1 MSSVPSELPE
11 DVDALKALV
20 QDQAQAL
27 AERDTRIESLNEHIR
42 ILLARRF
49 GASSERVD
57 DTQLGL
63 FNEAEVEARE
73 AEADVVEVPRHTR
86 RRGGRER
93 LPAHLPRE
101 EIVYELPEAERVCPH
116 DATVLEAFAEATS
129 EQLDIVPA
137 KVRVLVH
144 RRVKYRCPCCG
155 EHVVTAPMA
164 PQPIPK
170 SQASPGLLAYV
181 ATSKYVDALPLYRQ
195 SKQLE
200 RLGVRI
206 PRQRLAV
213 WMVRSG
219 ELVQPL
225 INLLRDRLVEG
236 AYIQMD
242 ETSVQVLDE
251 PGRAPETKS
260 YLWAQRSG
268 ETQRPV
274 ILFDYDPSRSGA
286 VPRRLLGAFSGY
298 LQTDGYEGYNAIAR
312 ETGLTRVYCFAHVR
326 RQFTDA
332 LKALGLNPRK
342 LPDKAPDKARRALR
356 GLSFI
361 RNLYAIEHRA
371 RGEPPDE
378 RKRIRDHHSRPVL
391 DTLHAWVEANRPKV
405 APSTPLGK
413 ALAYLHRHWDGLV
426 VFLQDGR
433 LEIDNNRVENAIRP
447 FVVGRK
453 NWLFSA
459 TVAGAHASANLYSL
473 IETAKA
479 NGLEPYAYLRYL
491 FTELPKA
498 DTVKVIE
505 ALLPYNLDPA
515 AITL

>member
-1 MSSVPSELPE
+1 MNLSDDAMQVSLRITAWSGRLYDRQASNHVAVHHDASASAGRYNKRLLPKAAFAALTATMSAIRTAHYENSLPWDDQGLRLLTVANYDHYTELM
-11 DVDALKALV
+11 DG
-20 QDQAQAL
+20 
-27 AERDTRIESLNEHIR
+27 
-42 ILLARRF
+42 F
-49 GASSERVD
+49 
-57 DTQLGL
+57 
-63 FNEAEVEARE
+63 
-73 AEADVVEVPRHTR
+73 
-86 RRGGRER
+86 RER
-93 LPAHLPRE
+93 IGAACAGARSRWRWC
-101 EIVYELPEAERVCPH
+101 A
-116 DATVLEAFAEATS
+116 A
-129 EQLDIVPA
+129 
-137 KVRVLVH
+137 
-144 RRVKYRCPCCG
+144 
-155 EHVVTAPMA
+155 
-164 PQPIPK
+164 PIP
-170 SQASPGLLAYV
+170 
-181 ATSKYVDALPLYRQ
+181 
-195 SKQLE
+195 
-200 RLGVRI
+200 
-206 PRQRLAV
+206 
-213 WMVRSG
+213 
-219 ELVQPL
+219 
-225 INLLRDRLVEG
+225 
-236 AYIQMD
+236 
-242 ETSVQVLDE
+242 
-251 PGRAPETKS
+251 
-260 YLWAQRSG
+260 
-268 ETQRPV
+268 
-274 ILFDYDPSRSGA
+274 
-286 VPRRLLGAFSGY
+286 
-298 LQTDGYEGYNAIAR
+298 YEGYNAIAR

-498 DTVKVIE
+498 DTVEVIE